1 MHQEGKQDTL
11 AGKVAQVP
19 AHLGSGAH
27 QDKRRNFPRWAKSK
41 TPRCPR
47 HPSKVM
53 RGHREPEPKVIAVGA
68 YKAGT
73 RMVYHCQ
80 VAGCHMVAIGEHTPY
95 FGASVLELLEMS
107 GL

>member
-1 MHQEGKQDTL
+1 MHQEGKQSPL
-11 AGKVAQVP
+11 AGKVAQVT
-19 AHLGSGAH
+19 AHLDSGAH
-27 QDKRRNFPRWAKSK
+27 EDKRRNFPRWAKSK

-53 RGHREPEPKVIAVGA
+53 RGHRKPEPKVIAVGA

-73 RMVYHCQ
+73 RMVYKCPIL
-80 VAGCHMVAIGEHTPY
+80 GCNMVAIGEHAPY
-95 FGASVLELLEMS
+95 FGASVLELGEMS